1 MGSNT
6 TASRVVSSSFS
17 PGGRELRRS
26 LSADSK
32 LSEKAGGSPG
42 NTQRRPIRRL
52 SLNDKR
58 SSYHR
63 HNKSPDLAETTF
75 TMTTIEEEELNEAAA
90 GTLAPTTE
98 AMPNRPPCDSLI

>member
-1 MGSNT
+1 M
-6 TASRVVSSSFS
+6 
-17 PGGRELRRS
+17 
-26 LSADSK
+26 
-32 LSEKAGGSPG
+32 
-42 NTQRRPIRRL
+42 

-58 SSYHR
+58 SSHHR

-75 TMTTIEEEELNEAAA
+75 TMTTIEEEELNEAAP